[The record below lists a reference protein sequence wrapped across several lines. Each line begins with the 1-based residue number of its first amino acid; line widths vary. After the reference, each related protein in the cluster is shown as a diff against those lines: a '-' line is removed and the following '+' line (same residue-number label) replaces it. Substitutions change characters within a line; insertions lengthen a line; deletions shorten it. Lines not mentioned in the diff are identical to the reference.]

1 MSLKSPLGRVLGL
14 GSAKEGAA
22 HGWSTRLA
30 AVALVPLLVWLVLAL
45 LMAPSLDYAGLH
57 AFVRAPL
64 NALGLVLLL
73 PVAAYHSL
81 LGVREVVEDYVHAKG
96 TKVLVLVLL
105 DFAHVGAAV
114 AGLYAVL
121 RVSFG
126 GSP

>member
-14 GSAKEGAA
+14 GSAKEGTG
-22 HGWSTRLA
+22 HWWSTRLA
-30 AVALVPLLVWLVLAL
+30 AIALVPLLLWLVLAL

-64 NALGLVLLL
+64 NALGLVLLV

-81 LGVREVVEDYVHAKG
+81 LGVREVVEDYVHARG
-96 TKVLVLVLL
+96 AKVVSLVLL
-105 DFAHVGAAV
+105 DFVHVLAAV

-126 GSP
+126 GTP